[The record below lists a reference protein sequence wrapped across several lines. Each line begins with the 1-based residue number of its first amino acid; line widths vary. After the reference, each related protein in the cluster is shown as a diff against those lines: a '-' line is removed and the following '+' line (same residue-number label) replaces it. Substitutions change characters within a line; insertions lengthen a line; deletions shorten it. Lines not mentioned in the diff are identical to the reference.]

1 MSAAPDCTVEQGLLS
16 AGGRLIAFDE
26 VGRGALAGPVT
37 VGAVVLSGR
46 FDEVPAGLR
55 DSKLLTP
62 RARQQLVEPV
72 RRWVDAW
79 AIGHAEASEID
90 EIGIMAALRLAG
102 YRALAALQDEGLVL
116 GAGLPGVEL
125 RGEGLQGEGLQAAGE
140 RIDVGLLDGN
150 IDYLS
155 PPMAHLPG
163 LGAGGVI
170 PSSLPKRMVTRVRAD
185 RDCAS
190 VAAAS
195 VLAKVSRDAVMEG
208 LATRFPA
215 YDWARNKGYGTAAH
229 AAAIAAHGD
238 VPGSGVVLGLGL
250 DEVSHRAMVSEN
262 RLKLLT
268 ERHNARWLLISLPF
282 SSFSGN

>member
-1 MSAAPDCTVEQGLLS
+1 MSAAPDCTVERGLLS

-102 YRALAALQDEGLVL
+102 YRALAALPDEGLVL

-125 RGEGLQGEGLQAAGE
+125 PGVELQGVGLRGVGLQSEGLQAADE

-229 AAAIAAHGD
+229 AAAIAAHGTCELHRRSWRT
-238 VPGSGVVLGLGL
+238 PGSRSDRDG
-250 DEVSHRAMVSEN
+250 R
-262 RLKLLT
+262 
-268 ERHNARWLLISLPF
+268 
-282 SSFSGN
+282 